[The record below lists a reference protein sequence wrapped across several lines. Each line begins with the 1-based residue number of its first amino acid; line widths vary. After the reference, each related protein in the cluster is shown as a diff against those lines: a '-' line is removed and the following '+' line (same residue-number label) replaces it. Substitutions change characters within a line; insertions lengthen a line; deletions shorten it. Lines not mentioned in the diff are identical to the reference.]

1 MLSNKSAYFILSILI
16 TLFIISCGEKKH
28 PAEKTEP
35 AIDYNNPAEVTSQAG
50 KILGPDMKFAYKG
63 NFDKDS
69 VVEIAAGTELE
80 NKSEWGIQ
88 FYLLKLEKN
97 KLEKTFQTDL
107 LKGSFKESLTK
118 KIEFPSFDYELIYY
132 NSQDYFLGSGGG
144 EVFSYIIDFKNQKTF
159 YAHLFME
166 KEKISLYL
174 SGNIDNQ
181 EIKNFFIAN
190 FKRDY
195 PNLQIVSKDISLDI

>member
-1 MLSNKSAYFILSILI
+1 MLSNKLFYLIICIVSALLVY
-16 TLFIISCGEKKH
+16 SCGEKKH
-28 PAEKTEP
+28 PAEKVTP
-35 AIDYNNPAEVTSQAG
+35 TIDLNNPAVVTSEAE
-50 KILGPDMKFAYKG
+50 KILGPDLKFAYKG

-69 VVEIAAGTELE
+69 VDEIAAGTEVE

-88 FYLLKLEKN
+88 FYLLKFEKN
-97 KLEKTFQTDL
+97 KFEKTFQTNL

-118 KIEFPSFDYELIYY
+118 KIEFPSFDYELMYY

-144 EVFSYIIDFKNQKTF
+144 EVFSYIIDFKNQHTF
-159 YAHLFME
+159 YAHLFIE

-174 SGNIDNQ
+174 SNNMDNS

-195 PNLQIVSKDISLDI
+195 PNLQIVSKDVNIDI